1 MGLLLYIVFV
11 FVLFMAQ
18 IGVHHSVINIF
29 YIVSALGD
37 YSSSSLSCM
46 VVFLIFQ
53 YLTFLGGNLVFDQTN
68 LELQAQKILIT
79 KGGKLQVSSDTIYRC
94 LSSNA
99 MKNTFPFFLNS

>member
-1 MGLLLYIVFV
+1 MSLLTLSLFIVYLLLFIIIIYLLLFIVFV

-53 YLTFLGGNLVFDQTN
+53 YLTFFRRKFGL
-68 LELQAQKILIT
+68 
-79 KGGKLQVSSDTIYRC
+79 
-94 LSSNA
+94 
-99 MKNTFPFFLNS
+99 